1 VNESLSLYIHVPFCA
16 APEKRGR
23 CDYCDFYSVIPENGS
38 FPDAYI
44 DAIIADVN
52 NQVEYFHVKEIPTAY
67 IGGGT
72 PSVMGKRIGLLL
84 DALKKIPAFAP
95 VEFTVEA
102 NPESATEEFLCECR
116 EGGVNRLSLGVQTFH
131 EPSRKAVNRIGQLD
145 LLEGRLALCSSYFP
159 KAFGADLI
167 TGLPFQDEK
176 IVMDDVKMLLAFKP
190 AHVSLYSLTLGE
202 NTNLEKRVNK
212 KEISLPDKDTSDSL
226 WFAAKG
232 LLEEAGFKQYE
243 ISNFAQKNGM
253 CLHNIR
259 YWRMEGWM
267 GAGPSASGTVIN
279 EDEGTA
285 RRFTYAPD
293 AGAYIKKPQINTAA
307 CEKINKADLIRDSL
321 LMGFRYCE
329 GPDENLF
336 KNRFACGI
344 EDCIPHTLLRWKD
357 KNKMLFLN
365 KFLEQA
371 FEEMETNG
379 FVRSLIR

>member
-16 APEKRGR
+16 PDK
-23 CDYCDFYSVIPENGS
+23 CDYCDFYSVIPENGD
-38 FPDAYI
+38 FFDAYI
-44 DAIIADVN
+44 NAVIADVIK
-52 NQVEYFHVKEIPTAY
+52 QVEYFRVKEIPTVY

-72 PSVMGKRIGLLL
+72 PSVMGKHIGLLL

-116 EGGVNRLSLGVQTFH
+116 EGGVNRLSLGIQTFH
-131 EPSRKAVNRIGQLD
+131 EPSRKAVNRIGRLD
-145 LLEGRLALCSSYFP
+145 LLEERLALCSAYFP
-159 KAFGADLI
+159 GAFGADLI

-176 IVMDDVKMLLAFKP
+176 IVRDDVKTLLAFEP
-190 AHVSLYSLTLGE
+190 AHVSLYSLALGE
-202 NTNLEKRVNK
+202 NTKLEKRVNK

-226 WFAAKG
+226 WFAAKDV
-232 LLEEAGFKQYE
+232 LEEAGFKQYE
-243 ISNFAQKNGM
+243 ISNFARENGR

-267 GAGPSASGTVIN
+267 GAGPSASGTVVN

-285 RRFTYAPD
+285 KRFTYAPD
-293 AGAYIKKPQINTAA
+293 VGAYIKNPQINMAV
-307 CEKINKADLIRDSL
+307 CEKIKKADLIRDSL

-336 KNRFACGI
+336 KKRFACGI
-344 EDCIPHTLLRWKD
+344 EDCIPQTLLRWKD
-357 KNKMLFLN
+357 KDKMLFLN

-379 FVRSLIR
+379 VVRKLPAACSI